1 MATKQPKNKGGR
13 PRKEIDYD
21 LVDNLCEIQ
30 CTGEEIASVLNVD
43 YDTLN
48 RHIQRDFNMGF
59 AEYFELKRK
68 SGRASLRR
76 KQWQMA
82 GNNPTMAIWLGKQY
96 LGQTDKSVV
105 ENHNLNTEM
114 PTIVV
119 DDSAKDE

>member
-1 MATKQPKNKGGR
+1 MPDSKPKKKTGR
-13 PRKEIDYD
+13 PKKVIDYE
-21 LVDNLCEIQ
+21 LVDSLCEIQ

-48 RHIQRDFNMGF
+48 RHMKNDFGKSF
-59 AEYFELKRK
+59 TEYFELKRK

-82 GNNPTMAIWLGKQY
+82 DNNPTMAIWLGKQY
-96 LGQTDKSVV
+96 LNQTDKSVV

-119 DDSAKDE
+119 DDSVQDE

>member
-1 MATKQPKNKGGR
+1 MAKQQPKKMGR
-13 PRKEIDYD
+13 PKVTIDYD
-21 LVDNLCEIQ
+21 LVDGLCEIQ
-30 CTGEEIASVLNVD
+30 CTGEEIASVLNID

-48 RHIQRDFNMGF
+48 RRLKQDKGKTFT
-59 AEYFELKRK
+59 EYFELKRK